1 MAEDKEQE
9 QISQENNN
17 GETDSGQIK
26 KEENIERTRDI
37 EGLLIGGVAGLIVG
51 IIISF
56 NAIFAMQIG
65 MFLGLIV
72 GVRIKKK

>member
-1 MAEDKEQE
+1 MVEDKKEEQT
-9 QISQENNN
+9 SQENN
-17 GETDSGQIK
+17 TDDIEPDKIK
-26 KEENIERTRDI
+26 RQENIERNHDI
-37 EGLLIGGVAGLIVG
+37 EGVIIGGVIGLIVG

-65 MFLGLIV
+65 MFLGLVV

>member
-17 GETDSGQIK
+17 IETDSDQIK

-37 EGLLIGGVAGLIVG
+37 EGLLIGGVVGLIVG

-56 NAIFAMQIG
+56 NTIFAMQIG